1 MVGGLLTE
9 IKFAMVAL
17 GFQPASSKP
26 GRGHLVHDTANIL
39 DEVAADG
46 QVTLEEFVVLMT
58 GHKAGGSDH
67 MHAVATAFAILSRS
81 QSRGAANDNLITFDK
96 LQSVCR
102 DFEVVQ

>member
-1 MVGGLLTE
+1 
-9 IKFAMVAL
+9 
-17 GFQPASSKP
+17 
-26 GRGHLVHDTANIL
+26 
-39 DEVAADG
+39 
-46 QVTLEEFVVLMT
+46 
-58 GHKAGGSDH
+58 